1 MLDVAVVGGGVCGLA
16 LARRLSERGL
26 DYGVFEARPRAGGRV
41 LSRLCPV
48 SAINVDLGPTWFWPE
63 TEPFMA
69 LLASELGLKTFP
81 QTDDGTLM
89 VLAEPDEPVRK
100 LDNQLIH
107 TGAMRL
113 AGGMSALIDRL
124 LQRIPES
131 RLHLEHVL
139 AAVADRGD
147 RVELTFLAGEKSVT
161 VGARRAVLAMP
172 PRLVEEHVSFQPDL
186 DEALFAAMLATPT
199 AMASEAKAVMTYG
212 AMPGFYGA
220 CGSGNAF
227 VHHEQAVLR
236 EIFDASA
243 DGKHALGGF
252 LAMSPDLRK
261 SFRGGLPLLV
271 ASQFAQIFGAGFD
284 QGNLHIQDWA
294 TEPYTCASQDRREA
308 AAHGFPLS
316 SRLLRQRQWD
326 GRLIFAGTETA
337 ETGAGHLEGA
347 LDAAL
352 RAEAVLLRD
361 AAPVVPARDASSAAI
376 TAKLH

>member
-16 LARRLSERGL
+16 LARRLTERGL

-69 LLASELGLKTFP
+69 LLVGELGLKTLP

-89 VLAEPDEPVRK
+89 VLAEPDKPVRK

-107 TGAMRL
+107 AGAMRL
-113 AGGMSALIDRL
+113 AGGMGALVDGF
-124 LQRIPES
+124 LQSIPED

-139 AAVADRGD
+139 TAVADRGD
-147 RVELTFLAGEKSVT
+147 HVELTFLAGETSVT
-161 VGARRAVLAMP
+161 VTAKRAVLAMP
-172 PRLVEEHVSFQPDL
+172 PRLVEEHVSFLPDL

-212 AMPGFYGA
+212 VKAGFYDA

-236 EIFDASA
+236 EIFDASTT
-243 DGKHALGGF
+243 GKHALGGF
-252 LAMSPDLRK
+252 LAMPPDLRK
-261 SFRGGLPLLV
+261 SFRGGFPLLI
-271 ASQFAQIFGAGFD
+271 ASQFAQVFGAGFD
-284 QGNLHIQDWA
+284 QGELHIQDWA
-294 TEPYTCASQDRREA
+294 TEPYTCASQDRRED

-316 SRLLRQRQWD
+316 SRLLQERRWD
-326 GRLIFAGTETA
+326 GKLIFAGSETA

-352 RAEAVLLRD
+352 RAEARVLRD
-361 AAPVVPARDASSAAI
+361 AAQAVPAMDTFPAAA

>member
-1 MLDVAVVGGGVCGLA
+1 
-16 LARRLSERGL
+16 
-26 DYGVFEARPRAGGRV
+26 

-69 LLASELGLKTFP
+69 ILVGELGLETLP

-89 VLAEPDEPVRK
+89 VLAEPDKPVRK
-100 LDNQLIH
+100 LDNQLVH
-107 TGAMRL
+107 AGAMRL
-113 AGGMSALIDRL
+113 VGGLGALVDGL
-124 LQRIPES
+124 LQHIPED

-139 AAVADRGD
+139 TAVADRGD
-147 RVELTFLAGEKSVT
+147 HVELSFLVGEKSVT
-161 VGARRAVLAMP
+161 VAARRAVLALP
-172 PRLVEEHVSFQPDL
+172 PRLVEEHVAFQPDL
-186 DEALFAAMLATPT
+186 DEALFAAMLSTPT

-212 AMPGFYGA
+212 AMAGFYEA

-236 EIFDASA
+236 EIYDASVA
-243 DGKHALGGF
+243 GQHALGGF
-252 LAMSPDLRK
+252 LAMSPDLRN
-261 SFRGGLPLLV
+261 SFRGGLPLLI

-284 QGNLHIQDWA
+284 QGELHLQDWA
-294 TEPYTCASQDRREA
+294 AEPYTCASQDRREF

-316 SRLLRQRQWD
+316 SRLLQERQWD
-326 GRLIFAGTETA
+326 GRLIFAGSETA
-337 ETGAGHLEGA
+337 ATGAGHLEGA

-352 RAEAVLLRD
+352 RAEAMVLRD
-361 AAPVVPARDASSAAI
+361 TAPAIPAIDTSHAAA